1 MSSNPNRDK
10 REFGDVEKIKDP
22 KGNRSGQ
29 VLSEG
34 ERITN
39 IYTLQGGRRGFQ
51 DSTGNTWYETE
62 PESGEFRISSGQG
75 GGKGGGGGSG
85 YQSPVTIAFGG
96 IKREEPKSEGGGGGG
111 LLAEEP
117 GSVVGAQ
124 GGGVLNQG
132 PTTPDVVGG
141 YNQMFAFEPVTAG
154 THINPLVD
162 PNNWMYQGQGYTP
175 ANPGQYVVPN
185 LMTTLV

>member
-10 REFGDVEKIKDP
+10 REWGDVEKYTDP

-29 VLSEG
+29 IISEG
-34 ERITN
+34 ERIKN

-62 PESGEFRISSGQG
+62 PESGEFRIQAGQG
-75 GGKGGGGGSG
+75 RNGGAG
-85 YQSPVTIAFGG
+85 YQSPITIAFGG
-96 IKREEPKSEGGGGGG
+96 IKREEPKSEGGGGG

-132 PTTPDVVGG
+132 PTASDVVGG
-141 YNQMFAFEPVTAG
+141 YNQMFAFEPMTAA
-154 THINPLVD
+154 THINPLVE
-162 PNNWMYQGQGYTP
+162 PSSWMYQGQGYTP
-175 ANPGQYVVPN
+175 ASPGQYVVPN

>member
-10 REFGDVEKIKDP
+10 REWGDVEKVKDP

-62 PESGEFRISSGQG
+62 PESGEFRASLHGDT
-75 GGKGGGGGSG
+75 G

-96 IKREEPKSEGGGGGG
+96 IKREEPKSEGGGGG

-117 GSVVGAQ
+117 GSVVGAT
-124 GGGVLNQG
+124 GDGVL
-132 PTTPDVVGG
+132 T
-141 YNQMFAFEPVTAG
+141 
-154 THINPLVD
+154 
-162 PNNWMYQGQGYTP
+162 
-175 ANPGQYVVPN
+175 
-185 LMTTLV
+185 

>member
-10 REFGDVEKIKDP
+10 REWGDVEKIKDP

-29 VLSEG
+29 ILSEG
-34 ERITN
+34 QRITD
-39 IYTLQGGRRGFQ
+39 IYTLKGGRRGFQ
-51 DSTGNTWYETE
+51 DTTGNTWYETK
-62 PESGEFRISSGQG
+62 PESGEFRMSSGQG
-75 GGKGGGGGSG
+75 GGTGEG
-85 YQSPVTIAFGG
+85 YQSPITIAFGG
-96 IKREEPKSEGGGGGG
+96 IKREEPEAARTGGGGG
-111 LLAEEP
+111 LLAAEP

-132 PTTPDVVGG
+132 PTTSDVVGG
-141 YNQMFAFEPVTAG
+141 FDQMFAFEPVTAG

-175 ANPGQYVVPN
+175 ADPGQYVVPN